1 MLMKSKVGLAL
12 ALVLGTA
19 SVAVAAP
26 KHMVHRQVPAA
37 AYQAYGQATG
47 GAGGNYGFAVEHGQ
61 VKRIQGETGAVLIQD
76 RDFAQSNGEAPE
88 NIW

>member
-37 AYQAYGQATG
+37 AYQAYGQATD
-47 GAGGNYGFAVEHGQ
+47 GARGDYGFALEHGQ
-61 VKRIQGETGAVLIQD
+61 VKRIQGETGGVLIQD
-76 RDFAQSNGEAPE
+76 RDFAQSNGTAPE